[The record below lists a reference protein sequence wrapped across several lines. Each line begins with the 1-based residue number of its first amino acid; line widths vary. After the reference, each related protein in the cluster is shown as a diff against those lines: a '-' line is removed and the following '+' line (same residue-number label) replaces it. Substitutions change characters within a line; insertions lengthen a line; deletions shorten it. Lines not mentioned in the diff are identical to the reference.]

1 VHAPAP
7 RDAAISR
14 ALAAFDACGA
24 DERCADAL
32 ARDPARLLLDAWR
45 GAGLA
50 NDLAGGVAWLNC
62 DETAAGSLLDASSTI
77 TLADAAGGSYAVW
90 LGPAATDGRFAPA
103 APASPLGALFSAGP
117 PRAVAVDQRA
127 ACAREI
133 AGRPL
138 SDRPRCFAFQRGV
151 AGASRRFPAR

>member
-1 VHAPAP
+1 MCRRRHGKTGMRGAC
-7 RDAAISR
+7 
-14 ALAAFDACGA
+14 ALAM
-24 DERCADAL
+24 
-32 ARDPARLLLDAWR
+32 
-45 GAGLA
+45 
-50 NDLAGGVAWLNC
+50 DLTMAS
-62 DETAAGSLLDASSTI
+62 AATI